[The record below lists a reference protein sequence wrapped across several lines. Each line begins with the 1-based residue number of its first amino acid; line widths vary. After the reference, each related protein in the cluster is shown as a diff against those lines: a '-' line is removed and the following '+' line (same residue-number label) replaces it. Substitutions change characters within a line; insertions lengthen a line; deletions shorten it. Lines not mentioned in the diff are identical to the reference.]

1 MLFIKRHKDEVNLPM
16 TTGRLPPSP
25 LIGVIGRRGLIYDN
39 IAIVT
44 RKYDI
49 LKLKAFY
56 PFTNSNF
63 IFPSLKSIVL
73 IHTFSESLE
82 VVGIHKM

>member
-1 MLFIKRHKDEVNLPM
+1 MLFIKRHKDEVKLPM
-16 TTGRLPPSP
+16 TAGRSVASISTDRGNRTGMPYL
-25 LIGVIGRRGLIYDN
+25 YDN

-56 PFTNSNF
+56 PFTISNF
-63 IFPSLKSIVL
+63 IFPFLKL
-73 IHTFSESLE
+73 IGANPYLL
-82 VVGIHKM
+82 